1 MTEYRVKRE
10 SNGDYTVTPVT
21 QSGCATAFFVI
32 LILLVIVLIASRC
45 SRPNGKE
52 MKEQEQAQ
60 IAAEE
65 AFQQQKEINLADQ
78 RGELDYTVEEE
89 AVDCTGRTHHHVIEI
104 AAQARPADYETE
116 LYHIPEGFNTCS
128 GTLYASEKPNYEW
141 FDEEYMDGL
150 ETCIEFRDQDDNIL
164 YTTGKV
170 NFRNNPGS
178 VSFSF
183 NITGVTKL
191 YATFKT
197 TNSVREDYG
206 YMYVLLDPFVIER

>member
-1 MTEYRVKRE
+1 MSEYRVKRE

-21 QSGCATAFFVI
+21 SSGCATAFFVI

-116 LYHIPEGFNTCS
+116 LYHIPEGKAIHPAVS
-128 GTLYASEKPNYEW
+128 GVVFSLLTNLVGLFPGPN
-141 FDEEYMDGL
+141 DG
-150 ETCIEFRDQDDNIL
+150 
-164 YTTGKV
+164 YTTQNAV
-170 NFRNNPGS
+170 M
-178 VSFSF
+178 
-183 NITGVTKL
+183 TAL
-191 YATFKT
+191 H
-197 TNSVREDYG
+197 
-206 YMYVLLDPFVIER
+206 DPAEGAS